1 MESKAKIRRLYFIK
15 EYSINQIMRECHVS
29 RNTVRTI
36 IRSDDISSNYQRK
49 NQFKPKLGKFKN
61 LLDDWLES
69 DHKLARKQRRNAM
82 RYYTQLSE
90 EQGYDGAYDSVQR
103 YVKDWRQT
111 HKEKL
116 DAFIPLVFA
125 PGEAYQFD
133 WSDEIVQLGGIDYR
147 LKVAQFKLCYSRKF
161 IVIAY
166 FRETQDMLFDA
177 HNRAF
182 VFFGGQTLRG
192 IYDNMKT
199 AVDSV
204 FLGKERNFNRRF
216 LSLMDHY
223 LIEPTACNPAAGWE
237 KGRIERQVDN
247 IRNWLFLPKLKF
259 NNIDELN
266 QHLEQKCIELAEQ
279 RKHTEIKDKTIQE
292 MYEVEKSHLKIL
304 TNPYDGYGETACKVS
319 STSLVTFDRNRY
331 SVECAYANK
340 AVSVKSYANRIEIVC
355 NAQVI
360 GSHHRYFG
368 RDKTAFDPFH
378 YLPLLERKPGALRN
392 GAPFERWDLPV
403 SIREVKEILL
413 KRKGGDKECAE
424 VLCAM
429 SEHGVDAVQVACEL
443 ALEDK
448 VVTRDYILNALNRLR
463 PSAKPQ
469 TIKTPDTLKLKVEPL
484 ANCQQYNQLLVGT
497 SNVIH

>member
-1 MESKAKIRRLYFIK
+1 
-15 EYSINQIMRECHVS
+15 MRECHVS
-29 RNTVRTI
+29 RNTVRNI
-36 IRSDDISSNYQRK
+36 IRAEDIASGYNRTTQP
-49 NQFKPKLGKFKN
+49 KPKLGKFKT

-82 RYYTQLSE
+82 RYYKQLLE
-90 EQGYDGAYDSVQR
+90 DHHYEGAYDSVQR
-103 YVKDWRQT
+103 YVKDWRQV

-116 DAFIPLVFA
+116 DAFIPLVFS

-133 WSDEIVQLGGIDYR
+133 WSEEVVQLGGVEYR

-166 FRETQDMLFDA
+166 FRETQEMLFDA

-182 VFFGGQTLRG
+182 IFFGGQTLRG

-199 AVDSV
+199 AVDVV
-204 FLGKERNFNRRF
+204 FMGKERNFNRKF
-216 LSLMDHY
+216 LSLMNHY

-247 IRNWLFLPKLKF
+247 VRNWIFLPKLKF
-259 NNIDELN
+259 NNIHQLN
-266 QHLEQKCIELAEQ
+266 QHLQDKCTEIAEQ
-279 RKHTEIKDKTIQE
+279 RKHPDEKDKTIQQ
-292 MYEVEKSHLKIL
+292 MYEIEALNLNKLIH
-304 TNPYDGYGETACKVS
+304 PYEGYAETACKAS

-340 AVSVKSYANRIEIVC
+340 AVSVKSYPDKIEIVC
-355 NAQVI
+355 NAQII
-360 GSHHRYFG
+360 GSHPRHYG
-368 RDKTAFDPFH
+368 RDKTLFNPFH

-392 GAPFERWDLPV
+392 GAPFDGWKLPTA
-403 SIREVKEILL
+403 ILAVKDILM

-424 VLCAM
+424 VFCAM
-429 SEHGVDAVQVACEL
+429 SGHGIDAVQVACEL

-463 PSAKPQ
+463 PSTKPE
-469 TIKTPDTLKLKVEPL
+469 TIITPATLKLKVEPI
-484 ANCQQYNQLLVGT
+484 ANCNQYNQLLRGGY
-497 SNVIH
+497 NVIH